1 MTTSLL
7 HALDIRLLRYFAVVA
22 EENNMS
28 RAAQRLFMSQPPL
41 SRHIRQLEERLGVT
55 LFVRHTKGLTLT
67 EEGRRVLDIVR
78 PLLEMQEKTYATLRQ
93 VAQSGERVLRLGF
106 STAFEQGVFVALE
119 TQLNARVQRLHVVRH
134 GSPELAR
141 QVRRGKLDAAL
152 VALPLDAAG
161 LAVTPTHWQEPLI
174 AALPARW
181 PEAETASLSLTALN
195 RRPLFWF
202 KRERNP
208 AFFDYTR
215 KIFQRA
221 GYFPDCIEE
230 PLEHDVLLARIAHGD
245 GLSILPASF
254 AAIQRQG
261 VVFRP
266 LSDGGLLL
274 QIGLMTLPEN
284 VARMQWLT
292 DAVLFGQSVIFSCK

>member
-1 MTTSLL
+1 MTPPLI

-67 EEGRRVLDIVR
+67 EEGRRVLEIVG
-78 PLLEMQEKTYATLRQ
+78 PLLEMQEKTYAMLQR
-93 VAQSGERVLRLGF
+93 VAQRGDRALRLGL
-106 STAFEQGVFVALE
+106 STAFEQGVFAPLE
-119 TQLNARVQRLHVVRH
+119 TQLRARVQRLHIVRH

-141 QVRRGKLDAAL
+141 LVRRGKLDAAL
-152 VALPLDAAG
+152 VALPLETAG
-161 LAVTPTHWQEPLI
+161 LAVTPVDWQEPLI
-174 AALPARW
+174 AALPASW
-181 PEAETASLSLTALN
+181 PEAETASLSLKGLIH
-195 RRPLFWF
+195 RPLFWF

-215 KIFQRA
+215 KIFHRA
-221 GYFPDCIEE
+221 GYFPTCIEE

-245 GLSILPASF
+245 GLSLLPASF
-254 AAIQRQG
+254 AAIQRRG

-266 LSDGGLLL
+266 LCNGELTLQAGLA
-274 QIGLMTLPEN
+274 TLPED
-284 VARMQWLT
+284 VARWQWL
-292 DAVLFGQSVIFSCK
+292 ASVRF

>member
-1 MTTSLL
+1 MSKHPL

-55 LFVRHTKGLTLT
+55 LFVRHTRGLTLT
-67 EEGRRVLDIVR
+67 DEGQRVLETIR
-78 PLLEMQEKTYATLRQ
+78 PLLALQDNTWAALARIAKND
-93 VAQSGERVLRLGF
+93 VQSLRLGLT
-106 STAFEQGVFVALE
+106 TAFEQGVFAALE
-119 TQLNARVQRLHVVRH
+119 TQLTARVDSLRIVRH
-134 GSPELAR
+134 GSPELVR
-141 QVRRGKLDAAL
+141 LLRRGKIDAAL
-152 VALPLDAAG
+152 VALPLETSG
-161 LAVTPTHWQEPLI
+161 LVVSPPFWQEPLI
-174 AALPARW
+174 AALPASW
-181 PEAETASLSLTALN
+181 PQAKEQSLGLN
-195 RRPLFWF
+195 LLNDRPLFWF

-215 KIFQRA
+215 QRFQRA
-221 GYFPDCIEE
+221 GYLPTCLEE

-245 GLSILPASF
+245 GLSLLPASF

-266 LSDGGLLL
+266 LSDNGLSVRA
-274 QIGLMTLPEN
+274 GLVMAPEN
-284 VARMQWLT
+284 ETRLQWLT
-292 DAVLFGQSVIFSCK
+292 SLLPEAVR

>member
-1 MTTSLL
+1 MSKHPL

-55 LFVRHTKGLTLT
+55 LFVRHTRGLTLT
-67 EEGRRVLDIVR
+67 DEGQRVLETIR
-78 PLLEMQEKTYATLRQ
+78 PLLVLQDNTYAALARIAKND
-93 VAQSGERVLRLGF
+93 VQSLRLGLT
-106 STAFEQGVFVALE
+106 TAFEQGVFAELE
-119 TQLNARVQRLHVVRH
+119 TQLTARVDSLRIVRH
-134 GSPELAR
+134 GSPELVR
-141 QVRRGKLDAAL
+141 LLRRGKIDAAL
-152 VALPLDAAG
+152 VALPLETSG
-161 LAVTPTHWQEPLI
+161 LVVSPPFWQEPLI
-174 AALPARW
+174 AALPASW
-181 PEAETASLSLTALN
+181 PQAKEQSLGLN
-195 RRPLFWF
+195 LLNDRPLFWF

-215 KIFQRA
+215 QRFQRA
-221 GYFPDCIEE
+221 GYLPTCLEE

-245 GLSILPASF
+245 GLSLLPASF

-266 LSDGGLLL
+266 LSDNGLSVRA
-274 QIGLMTLPEN
+274 GLVMVPEN
-284 VARMQWLT
+284 ETRLQWLT
-292 DAVLFGQSVIFSCK
+292 SLLPDAVR